1 MSAGRDPEFT
11 GYVGARIG
19 WLRRI
24 IFLLCQD

>member
-24 IFLLCQD
+24 VFLLCQD